1 LTTAIFDSGIFLSK
15 KKSHDEEIRRGIDY
29 LRQSG
34 LKVDDLSPA
43 FVPRLEE
50 QWGKGRETDLAI
62 VFFLG
67 KIADS
72 AAATA
77 LLRMDGG
84 AEDKDL
90 KKEIRRSLFKL
101 SQKGLTIPETDRAA
115 EKTPTP
121 ILSRSPE
128 IEAYMSPVDGAGGR
142 LVWIVKPQAGHG
154 LQTIQAMVNDR
165 AGLLRIGGAQVRR
178 KELRNM
184 AQEIKKQHG
193 VTMISVPWDYADGMI
208 YEGFEKAKSTGRSG
222 LENFHQLRSI
232 LSAAK
237 PRAQDHPVY
246 RRVNSGEVRE
256 GAWREL
262 SRRLLDEPEF
272 RFWVLDADWMEP
284 FLGQLQEAQTSRLVL
299 NPMQKEE
306 RMAAIVRDAVKTL
319 CTGETGRIMQRRMED
334 MAFYFVEA
342 GRAQMAKL
350 ALAVAQQI
358 AEGDPGPLDIS
369 FLTGLV
375 QRSFAVYLSQEKSKA
390 EEEPSF
396 IVKP

>member
-1 LTTAIFDSGIFLSK
+1 MAK
-15 KKSHDEEIRRGIDY
+15 KKSHEEEIRRGIEH

-34 LKVDDLSPA
+34 LQFDDISPA

-50 QWGKGRETDLAI
+50 QWGRGRETDLAI
-62 VFFLG
+62 VFSLG

-72 AAATA
+72 AAAAA
-77 LLRMDGG
+77 LLRMERR
-84 AEDKDL
+84 AQDKDV

-101 SQKGLTIPETDRAA
+101 SQKGLTIPEDKRVE
-115 EKTPTP
+115 EKSSTPL
-121 ILSRSPE
+121 LSRSPE

-154 LQTIQAMVNDR
+154 LQTIQAMINDR
-165 AGLLRIGGAQVRR
+165 EGLQRIGGTQIRR

-193 VTMISVPWDYADGMI
+193 ITMVSVPWEYADMML
-208 YEGFEKAKSTGRSG
+208 YEGFEKAKSEVRSG

-232 LSAAK
+232 VNTAK
-237 PRAQDHPVY
+237 PKGQDHPVY
-246 RRVNSGEVRE
+246 QGLNSAEVRE

-262 SRRLLDEPEF
+262 SRRLLDEPEV
-272 RFWVLDADWMEP
+272 RFWILDADWVEP
-284 FLGQLQEAQTSRLVL
+284 FLGQLEEAQTSRLVL

-306 RMAAIVRDAVKTL
+306 RIAGIVRDAVKTL
-319 CTGETGRIMQRRMED
+319 CTGETGKIMQRRMED
-334 MAFYFVEA
+334 MAFFFVAAE
-342 GRAQMAKL
+342 RTEMAKL

-358 AEGDPGPLDIS
+358 KEGDPGPLDIS

-375 QRSFAVYLSQEKSKA
+375 QKSFTVYLSQQKSKA

>member
-1 LTTAIFDSGIFLSK
+1 MAK
-15 KKSHDEEIRRGIDY
+15 KKSHEEEIRRGIEH

-34 LKVDDLSPA
+34 LKFDDVSPA

-50 QWGKGRETDLAI
+50 QWGRGRETDLAI
-62 VFFLG
+62 VFSLG

-72 AAATA
+72 AAAAA
-77 LLRMDGG
+77 LLRMERG
-84 AEDKDL
+84 AQDKDV

-101 SQKGLTIPETDRAA
+101 SQKGLTIPEDKRVE
-115 EKTPTP
+115 EKSSTPL
-121 ILSRSPE
+121 LSRSPE

-154 LQTIQAMVNDR
+154 LQTIQAMINDR
-165 AGLLRIGGAQVRR
+165 EGLQRIGGTQIRR

-193 VTMISVPWDYADGMI
+193 ITMVSVPWEYADMML
-208 YEGFEKAKSTGRSG
+208 YEGFEKAKSEVRSG

-232 LSAAK
+232 VNTAK
-237 PRAQDHPVY
+237 PKAQDHPVY
-246 RRVNSGEVRE
+246 QGLNSAEVRE

-262 SRRLLDEPEF
+262 SRRLLDEPEV
-272 RFWVLDADWMEP
+272 RFWILDADWVEP
-284 FLGQLQEAQTSRLVL
+284 FLGQLEEAQTSRLVL

-306 RMAAIVRDAVKTL
+306 RIAGIVRDAVKTL
-319 CTGETGRIMQRRMED
+319 CTGETGKIMQRRMED
-334 MAFYFVEA
+334 MAFFFVAAE
-342 GRAQMAKL
+342 RTEMAKL

-358 AEGDPGPLDIS
+358 KEGDPGPLDIS

-375 QRSFAVYLSQEKSKA
+375 QKSFTVYLSQQKSKA

>member
-1 LTTAIFDSGIFLSK
+1 LAK
-15 KKSHDEEIRRGIDY
+15 KKSHEEEIRRGIEH

-34 LKVDDLSPA
+34 LKLDDVSPA
-43 FVPRLEE
+43 LVPPLEE
-50 QWGKGRETDLAI
+50 QLGKRHETDLAI
-62 VFFLG
+62 AFSLG

-72 AAATA
+72 AAAGA
-77 LLRMDGG
+77 LLRIEKG
-84 AEDKDL
+84 AQDKDL

-101 SQKGLTIPETDRAA
+101 SQRGLMIPEDKRVE
-115 EKTPTP
+115 EKSPTP
-121 ILSRSPE
+121 LLSRSPE

-142 LVWIVKPQAGHG
+142 LVWIIKPQAGHG
-154 LQTIQAMVNDR
+154 LQTIQAMINDR
-165 AGLLRIGGAQVRR
+165 EGLQRIGGTQIRR

-184 AQEIKKQHG
+184 MQEIKKQHG
-193 VTMISVPWDYADGMI
+193 VTVVSIAWEYADMML
-208 YEGFEKAKSTGRSG
+208 YEGFEKAKSRGRSG

-232 LSAAK
+232 VNTAK
-237 PRAQDHPVY
+237 PKAHDHPVY
-246 RRVNSGEVRE
+246 QRLNSAEVRE

-272 RFWVLDADWMEP
+272 RFWILDADWVEP
-284 FLGQLQEAQTSRLVL
+284 FLDQIAEAQTSRLVL

-306 RMAAIVRDAVKTL
+306 RMAGIVRDAVKTL
-319 CTGETGRIMQRRMED
+319 CTGETGKIMQRRMED
-334 MAFYFVEA
+334 MAFYFVAA
-342 GRAQMAKL
+342 GRTEMAKL

-358 AEGDPGPLDIS
+358 KEGNPGPLDIS

-375 QRSFAVYLSQEKSKA
+375 QKSFAVYLSQQKSKA

>member
-1 LTTAIFDSGIFLSK
+1 LAK
-15 KKSHDEEIRRGIDY
+15 KKSHQEEIRRGIEQ
-29 LRQSG
+29 LRQAG
-34 LKVDDLSPA
+34 LKLDDVSPA
-43 FVPRLEE
+43 LVRFLEE
-50 QWGKGRETDLAI
+50 QLGKGRETDLAI
-62 VFFLG
+62 VFSLG
-67 KIADS
+67 KIAAS
-72 AAATA
+72 AAAEA
-77 LLRMDGG
+77 LLRLEKRAG
-84 AEDKDL
+84 DKDL

-101 SQKGLTIPETDRAA
+101 SQKGLTIPEDKRAE
-115 EKTPTP
+115 EKSPTP

-154 LQTIQAMVNDR
+154 LQTIQAMINDR
-165 AGLLRIGGAQVRR
+165 EGLQRIGGTQIRR

-193 VTMISVPWDYADGMI
+193 VTMVPVPWEYADLLL
-208 YEGFEKAKSTGRSG
+208 YENFEKAKAAGRSG

-232 LSAAK
+232 VNTAK

-246 RRVNSGEVRE
+246 QRLNSGDVRE

-272 RFWVLDADWMEP
+272 RFWILDADWTKP
-284 FLGQLQEAQTSRLVL
+284 FLGQLEEAQTSRLVL

-306 RMAAIVRDAVKTL
+306 RVAGIVRDAVKTL
-319 CTGETGRIMQRRMED
+319 CAGATGKIMQRRMED

-342 GRAQMAKL
+342 GRMDVAKL
-350 ALAVAQQI
+350 TLAVAQQI
-358 AEGDPGPLDIS
+358 KEGDPGPLDIS
-369 FLTGLV
+369 FLSGLV
-375 QRSFAVYLSQEKSKA
+375 QKSFAFYLSQQKNKA

>member
-1 LTTAIFDSGIFLSK
+1 MSK

-34 LKVDDLSPA
+34 LKLDDLSPS
-43 FVPRLEE
+43 FLPRLEA

-62 VFFLG
+62 VFLLG

-77 LLRMDGG
+77 LLRMDKS
-84 AEDKDL
+84 AEHKDV

-101 SQKGLTIPETDRAA
+101 SQKGLTIPEAERVA

-128 IEAYMSPVDGAGGR
+128 IEAYMSPVDGAGVR

-165 AGLLRIGGAQVRR
+165 TGLQRIGGAQIRR

-184 AQEIKKQHG
+184 VQEIKKQHG
-193 VTMISVPWDYADGMI
+193 VTMISVPWEYADSMI
-208 YEGFEKAKSTGRSG
+208 YEGFERAKSTGRSG

-232 LSAAK
+232 LSTAK
-237 PRAQDHPVY
+237 PKAQDHPVY
-246 RRVNSGEVRE
+246 RRLNSAEVRE

-272 RFWVLDADWMEP
+272 RFWVLDADWVEP
-284 FLGQLQEAQTSRLVL
+284 FLGQIQEAQTSRLVL

-342 GRAQMAKL
+342 GRAEMAKL

>member
-1 LTTAIFDSGIFLSK
+1 MPK
-15 KKSHDEEIRRGIDY
+15 KKSHDEEIRRGIDR
-29 LRQSG
+29 LGQSG
-34 LKVDDLSPA
+34 LKLDDLSPA

-50 QWGKGRETDLAI
+50 QWGNGRETDLAI
-62 VFFLG
+62 VFALG

-72 AAATA
+72 TAAEA
-77 LLRMDGG
+77 LLKIEKGV
-84 AEDKDL
+84 EDKDL

-101 SQKGLTIPETDRAA
+101 SQKGLMIPEDQRVQ
-115 EKTPTP
+115 EKSPTP
-121 ILSRSPE
+121 ILSRSSE

-165 AGLLRIGGAQVRR
+165 AGLQRIGGAQVRR

-184 AQEIKKQHG
+184 AQEIKKQHS
-193 VTMISVPWDYADGMI
+193 VTMIPVPWEYADSML
-208 YEGFEKAKSTGRSG
+208 YEGFEKAKSAGRSG

-232 LSAAK
+232 VNTAK
-237 PRAQDHPVY
+237 PKAQDHPVY
-246 RRVNSGEVRE
+246 RRVNSPEVRE

-272 RFWVLDADWMEP
+272 RFWVLDADWVEP

-342 GRAQMAKL
+342 GRAEMAKL
-350 ALAVAQQI
+350 ALAVALKI

-396 IVKP
+396 IVRP

>member
-1 LTTAIFDSGIFLSK
+1 MTK
-15 KKSHDEEIRRGIDY
+15 KKSHEEEIRRGTEQ

-34 LKVDDLSPA
+34 LKLDEGSPVL
-43 FVPRLEE
+43 VPGLEE
-50 QWGKGRETDLAI
+50 QWGRGRETDLAI
-62 VFFLG
+62 VFWLG
-67 KIADS
+67 KTADS
-72 AAATA
+72 TAVEA
-77 LLRMDGG
+77 LLRIEKS

-101 SQKGLTIPETDRAA
+101 SQRGLTIPEDKRVK
-115 EKTPTP
+115 EKLPTS

-142 LVWIVKPQAGHG
+142 LVWIIKPLAGHG

-165 AGLLRIGGAQVRR
+165 EGLQRIGGTQIRR

-193 VTMISVPWDYADGMI
+193 ITMISVPWEYADMML
-208 YEGFEKAKSTGRSG
+208 YEGFEKAKPGGRSG

-232 LSAAK
+232 VKTGK
-237 PRAQDHPVY
+237 PKVQDHPVY
-246 RRVNSGEVRE
+246 RRFHSEDVRE

-262 SRRLLDEPEF
+262 SRRLLDEPEL
-272 RFWVLDADWMEP
+272 RFWILDRDWAEP
-284 FLGQLQEAQTSRLVL
+284 FLAQLQEAQSSRLVL

-306 RMAAIVRDAVKTL
+306 RIGGIVRDAVKTL
-319 CTGETGRIMQRRMED
+319 CAGETGKIMQRRMED
-334 MAFYFVEA
+334 MAFYFVDT
-342 GRAQMAKL
+342 GRAQLGRL
-350 ALAVAQQI
+350 ALAVALQI
-358 AEGDPGPLDIS
+358 KDGDPGPLDIA

-375 QRSFAVYLSQEKSKA
+375 QKSFAFYLSEQKSKA

>member
-1 LTTAIFDSGIFLSK
+1 MAK
-15 KKSHDEEIRRGIDY
+15 KKSHEEEIRRGTEQ

-34 LKVDDLSPA
+34 LKLDELSSA
-43 FVPRLEE
+43 LVPSLEE
-50 QWGKGRETDLAI
+50 QWGRGRETDLAI
-62 VFFLG
+62 VFSLG

-72 AAATA
+72 AAAEA
-77 LLRMDGG
+77 LLRIEKGI
-84 AEDKDL
+84 EDKDL

-101 SQKGLTIPETDRAA
+101 SQKGLTIPADKRVE
-115 EKTPTP
+115 EKSPTS

-142 LVWIVKPQAGHG
+142 LVWIIKPQAGHG
-154 LQTIQAMVNDR
+154 LQTIQGMVNDR
-165 AGLLRIGGAQVRR
+165 EGLQRIGGTQIRR

-184 AQEIKKQHG
+184 AQEIKRQHG
-193 VTMISVPWDYADGMI
+193 ITMVSVPWEYADMML

-222 LENFHQLRSI
+222 LENFHQLRSMI
-232 LSAAK
+232 STAK
-237 PRAQDHPVY
+237 PKAQEHPVY
-246 RRVNSGEVRE
+246 QRLDPAEVRE

-262 SRRLLDEPEF
+262 SRRLLDEPEL
-272 RFWVLDADWMEP
+272 RFWILDADWAEP
-284 FLGQLQEAQTSRLVL
+284 FLGQLEEAQTSRLVL

-306 RMAAIVRDAVKTL
+306 RIAGIVRDVVKTL
-319 CTGETGRIMQRRMED
+319 CTGETGKIMQRRMED
-334 MAFYFVEA
+334 MAFYFVDA
-342 GRAQMAKL
+342 GRTDRAKL

-358 AEGDPGPLDIS
+358 KEGDPGPLDIS

-375 QRSFAVYLSQEKSKA
+375 QKSFAVYLSQQKSKA